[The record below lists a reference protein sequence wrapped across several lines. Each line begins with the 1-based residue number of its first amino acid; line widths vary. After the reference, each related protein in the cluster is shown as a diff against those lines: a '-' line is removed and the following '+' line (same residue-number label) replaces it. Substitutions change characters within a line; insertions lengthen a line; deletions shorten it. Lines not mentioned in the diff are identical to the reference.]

1 MLKHNKKGDKTMPK
15 KLVKAE
21 EVGMMSSPATTP
33 EIRENQLIAAAER
46 LAEQQLLNGT
56 ASSAVI
62 VHYLKLGD
70 PKNKLEIEKMK
81 LENELTAAKTKAV
94 NEARDTQ
101 QMFEEAIAAFKT
113 YSGHGDDEEDN
124 ELRV

>member
-1 MLKHNKKGDKTMPK
+1 MPR
-15 KLVKAE
+15 KLVKADDISIK
-21 EVGMMSSPATTP
+21 SSPALTP

-56 ASSAVI
+56 ASPSVI
-62 VHYLKLGD
+62 CHYLKLGD

-101 QMFEEAIAAFKT
+101 QMFEEAIKAFKA
-113 YSGHGDDEEDN
+113 YSGHGDDEDDEYG
-124 ELRV
+124 L